1 MPFIQLLL
9 TDYTVWPNI
18 GGLDDDQVMLF
29 FCCLIFFFFFF
40 FFFFLRL
47 ISETPPAHCF
57 FVSQLALNFFVP
69 LSSMHFA
76 LIDSYL
82 SASDKY
88 RIQHVVMSNQLIEY

>member
-1 MPFIQLLL
+1 MPFIPLLL

-29 FCCLIFFFFFF
+29 FCCLIN

-47 ISETPPAHCF
+47 ISETPPAHRF
-57 FVSQLALNFFVP
+57 FASQLALNFFVP

-88 RIQHVVMSNQLIEY
+88 RIQHVAMSNQSIEY